1 MTIETQQKRKYS
13 FSEPAGETNNSRTFC
28 AQELTYQRDVFIKAI
43 AVSGDSAAIKS
54 ALVHA
59 EAEAKAMIAVGM
71 KTSRVPVVYEYFYDE
86 PSRTFLLCRI
96 RLLSDCRH

>member
-59 EAEAKAMIAVGM
+59 EAEAKKALQILNANRAVG
-71 KTSRVPVVYEYFYDE
+71 PLFYDVGHYI
-86 PSRTFLLCRI
+86 L
-96 RLLSDCRH
+96 